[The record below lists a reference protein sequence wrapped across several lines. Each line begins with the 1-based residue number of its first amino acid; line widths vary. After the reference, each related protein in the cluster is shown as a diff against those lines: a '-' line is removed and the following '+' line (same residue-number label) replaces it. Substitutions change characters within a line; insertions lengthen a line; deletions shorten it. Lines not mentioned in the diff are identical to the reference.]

1 MANEN
6 SKILTAD
13 QEAKL
18 RQPIDD
24 YVGKIQKE
32 IDGLRA
38 DGTEKVVAL
47 QNKMDGLKRDR
58 SISKSEKESE
68 IAKCKTE
75 LEKAK
80 AVEAKNKDQI
90 SKLIADAEGYLNA
103 HFDKEYYQ
111 PVLASCQVEK
121 VAAKE
126 RYQKRLKELEAE
138 HKDILSKLTD
148 HQEIK
153 DENYVYKTEFLMQR
167 LSWKK
172 TFSRLKTADMLHTI
186 INSI

>member
-6 SKILTAD
+6 NKILTAD

-32 IDGLRA
+32 IDSLRA

-47 QNKMDGLKRDR
+47 QNKIDGLKRDR

-68 IAKCKTE
+68 IAKCKAE

-153 DENYVYKTEFLMQR
+153 DEN
-167 LSWKK
+167 
-172 TFSRLKTADMLHTI
+172 
-186 INSI
+186 